1 MLIDEP
7 PRTPEIDAAFERER
21 AILVCATASSLGDS
35 YCSLAWGIRLAAMC
49 DPDAA
54 AAVLRSE
61 PTDVFTPRERAL
73 VAFRLAFSTVND
85 ALGAIPDEALRN
97 AAPVEVRSS
106 VTYGR

>member
-7 PRTPEIDAAFERER
+7 PRTPEIDAAFE
-21 AILVCATASSLGDS
+21 
-35 YCSLAWGIRLAAMC
+35 
-49 DPDAA
+49 
-54 AAVLRSE
+54 
-61 PTDVFTPRERAL
+61 RERAL